1 MFRPRRLGSWVFAL
15 TAASAL
21 VIASS
26 MARAEDWDGDF
37 VPDHLEEAAE
47 RNVAVATS
55 PRVAPTAVSITSQS
69 VGAAVNDR
77 FRIRYSEGEF
87 EVDYFP
93 DTSSV
98 PRVSYSLELRSLV
111 EWVDGGDGVF
121 EESEITWSL
130 PLGSDAFRTV
140 PVAHTNATSTDG
152 GNLDRFAIRS
162 DGGEITL
169 VLTIAQRF
177 LRLSPERILTPMEAK
192 LDLYM
197 NRTLHCAAS
206 RVAIEL
212 ELETRHEMRF
222 GTRSWDVTHN
232 FSKDE
237 SWVNVTSGT
246 YPEAA
251 TAFFSWSDYA
261 EVDGIRGRVAAT
273 PPVGSGDT
281 YTMYLIYPA
290 GPRSDRVAVS
300 HDPALGVVSAAYE
313 GILRLPEVRPFQ
325 GDPPV
330 YAISLVGMAVL
341 VGGTMVLARRR
352 RYKA

>member
-1 MFRPRRLGSWVFAL
+1 M
-15 TAASAL
+15 
-21 VIASS
+21 
-26 MARAEDWDGDF
+26 
-37 VPDHLEEAAE
+37 
-47 RNVAVATS
+47 
-55 PRVAPTAVSITSQS
+55 
-69 VGAAVNDR
+69 
-77 FRIRYSEGEF
+77 
-87 EVDYFP
+87 
-93 DTSSV
+93 
-98 PRVSYSLELRSLV
+98 
-111 EWVDGGDGVF
+111 
-121 EESEITWSL
+121 
-130 PLGSDAFRTV
+130 
-140 PVAHTNATSTDG
+140 
-152 GNLDRFAIRS
+152 
-162 DGGEITL
+162 
-169 VLTIAQRF
+169 
-177 LRLSPERILTPMEAK
+177 
-192 LDLYM
+192 
-197 NRTLHCAAS
+197 
-206 RVAIEL
+206 
-212 ELETRHEMRF
+212 
-222 GTRSWDVTHN
+222 
-232 FSKDE
+232 
-237 SWVNVTSGT
+237 NVTSGT